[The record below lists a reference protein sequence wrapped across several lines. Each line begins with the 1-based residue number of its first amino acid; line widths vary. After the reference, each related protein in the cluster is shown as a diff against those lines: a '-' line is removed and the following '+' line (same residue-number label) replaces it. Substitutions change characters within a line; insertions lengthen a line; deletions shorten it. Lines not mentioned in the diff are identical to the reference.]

1 MADSTSILLSVI
13 VPMFNEE
20 KNIAVFHE
28 RLLRALEN
36 LEGNWEI
43 IFINDGSSD
52 TTLFRLIAL
61 HQQDRRL
68 KIINFSRNF
77 GKEVA
82 LTAGIDKASGQLI
95 IPIDADLQD
104 PPELIPEMI
113 EKWREGYQIVNATRR
128 ARHGETWLKRVT
140 AEIFYCFINKMSTI
154 PIPKNTGDFRL
165 LSRPVVEALKM
176 MPERTRFMKGL
187 FAWVGFQQTT
197 IYYDRLPRHAGN
209 TKWNYWRLWNFAIDG
224 LSSFSS
230 IPLRIWSYCGLL
242 LSLLAFMYAGF
253 LVVKTVVFG
262 KDWPGYASTMVAIL
276 FLGGIQLISLG
287 VIGEYLGRVY
297 KEVKMRPLYIVES
310 SYGFDQC

>member
-1 MADSTSILLSVI
+1 
-13 VPMFNEE
+13 MFNEE
-20 KNIAVFHE
+20 KNIPEFHK
-28 RLLRALEN
+28 RLLQALEN
-36 LEGNWEI
+36 LEENWEI

-52 TTLFRLIAL
+52 RTLFQLIAL
-61 HQQDRRL
+61 HHQDSRL
-68 KIINFSRNF
+68 KIISFSRNF
-77 GKEVA
+77 GKEIA
-82 LTAGIDKASGQLI
+82 LTAGIEKASGQLI

-128 ARHGETWLKRVT
+128 ARHGESWLKRIT
-140 AEIFYCFINKMSTI
+140 AEFFYFFINKMSTI

-165 LSRPVVEALKM
+165 LSRPVVEALRM

-187 FAWVGFQQTT
+187 FAWVGFQQATV
-197 IYYDRLPRHAGN
+197 YYDRPPRHAGK

-242 LSLLAFMYAGF
+242 LSLLAFLYAGF
-253 LVVKTVVFG
+253 LVVKTVIFG

-297 KEVKMRPLYIVES
+297 KEVKMRPLYIVER